1 MNFLCVDICFH
12 LKGLEALLRD
22 KWQLF
27 LLPKYSAR
35 SSKMIIWTS
44 ELKLWV
50 GDQEDVEGNARCSCE
65 QYGFRGNFWQRDF
78 PFNNAFISSISTFP
92 KDPKQNSY
100 KGTGSDSQEIPLMLA
115 SVWAGISSCLLWL
128 TAHRGNAYSC
138 WLSSVTWVRSHR
150 RSSLP
155 PVWEK
160 VAWAGLGCTRHWLSS
175 F

>member
-27 LLPKYSAR
+27 LFLNIQLDPQKWSFGLQN
-35 SSKMIIWTS
+35 WNS
-44 ELKLWV
+44 ESETRRMLRAMHAAAV
-50 GDQEDVEGNARCSCE
+50 SNTVSEEISD
-65 QYGFRGNFWQRDF
+65 RDF
-78 PFNNAFISSISTFP
+78 PFKNAFISSISTFP

-128 TAHRGNAYSC
+128 TAHGGNAYSC

-150 RSSLP
+150 KSSLP